1 MDSPVQEAL
10 TRMIKWILHVEL
22 RSLINDADEEERIN
36 RRQNNSRVLVE
47 QPRTWTSPR
56 LEICPS

>member
-1 MDSPVQEAL
+1 MDSLARDAL

-36 RRQNNSRVLVE
+36 RRQNNSRVLVG